1 MMLSLSPGY
10 QYYLHRG
17 VTDFRCGMHSLS
29 GLVRRELG
37 QDPLNGAVYIF
48 FNRKRTQ
55 VKLLHFE
62 GDGFALYQKR
72 LEKGTYEMPSSAD
85 EKEIRISRES
95 LQFILQGIRLSSVQR
110 RKRFSLPVSS

>member
-1 MMLSLSPGY
+1 MMISLSSGFN
-10 QYYLHRG
+10 YYLHRG

-48 FNRKRTQ
+48 FNRSRTQ
-55 VKLLHFE
+55 IKLLHFE

-72 LEKGTYEMPSSAD
+72 LEKGTYEIPTSAD
-85 EKEIRISRES
+85 EKEIRISSES
-95 LQFILQGIRLSSVQR
+95 LQFILQGIQLQSVQR
-110 RKRFSLPVSS
+110 RQRFSLAGI